1 MKKWCLFLSVYA
13 VLCLLAACAARG
25 SGEVRPGGTP
35 SQEFQTGGETARPAE
50 STVECR
56 VVSQLEGGTLILAEQ
71 DRDAGLYALSPA
83 DKAVTLDGAD
93 FDPAAPGAY
102 QALPGE
108 SLAGT
113 TVTVTFDG
121 GIRESWPMG
130 FDRVTALDFSTED
143 FDDTC
148 RLYLDVLE
156 DLWNTDGAL
165 NENITELALDLSAT
179 GLTGSEREGVAYAF
193 GAAHGLMA
201 MEATFEEL
209 TDQGYISAE
218 PLLAS
223 GSEEELR
230 EPEHYFYQWE
240 DGCLFTITERDE
252 PVIFNEAAMGPME
265 TGGAYE
271 GIRFDA
277 GKWRASLAAYTF
289 CNCTAGR
296 TAGGPW
302 SDYTVEAEMVA

>member
-13 VLCLLAACAARG
+13 ILCLLAACAAG
-25 SGEVRPGGTP
+25 VD
-35 SQEFQTGGETARPAE
+35 APAPEEDPAEGPPEENTE
-50 STVECR
+50 STVVCR
-56 VVSQLEGGTLILAEQ
+56 VISELEGGTLILAER
-71 DRDAGLYALSPA
+71 DSDAGLYTLSPA
-83 DKAVTLDGAD
+83 DKAVTLGGAD

-121 GIRESWPMG
+121 GIQESWPMG
-130 FDRVTALDFSTED
+130 FSGVTALDFSTED

-156 DLWNTDGAL
+156 DLWNTDSAL
-165 NENITELALDLSAT
+165 NENLTELALDLSAT
-179 GLTGSEREGVAYAF
+179 GLSGSEREGVAYAF

-209 TDQGYISAE
+209 ADQGYITAS
-218 PLLAS
+218 PLPAS
-223 GSEEELR
+223 GSEEEI
-230 EPEHYFYQWE
+230 EAPEHYFCEWK

-252 PVIFNEAAMGPME
+252 PLIFNEAAMGPQ
-265 TGGAYE
+265 TGDEVHYE

-277 GKWRASLAAYTF
+277 GKWRTSLAAYTF
-289 CNCTAGR
+289 SNCTAGR
-296 TAGGPW
+296 MAGGPW

>member
-13 VLCLLAACAARG
+13 ILCLLAACAAG
-25 SGEVRPGGTP
+25 VG
-35 SQEFQTGGETARPAE
+35 APAPEEDPAGDPPEESTE
-50 STVECR
+50 STVVCR
-56 VVSQLEGGTLILAEQ
+56 VVAELESGSLILAEQ
-71 DRDAGLYALSPA
+71 DRDAGLYTLSLP
-83 DKAVTLDGAD
+83 DKVVTLDGAD

-102 QALPGE
+102 QALPRE

-121 GIRESWPMG
+121 GIQESWPMG

-156 DLWNTDGAL
+156 DLWNADSAL
-165 NENITELALDLSAT
+165 NENLTELALDLTAT
-179 GLTGSEREGVAYAF
+179 SLTGSEREAVAYAF
-193 GAAHGLMA
+193 GAAHGLMD

-209 TDQGYISAE
+209 VDQGYISAS

-223 GSEEELR
+223 GAGEEIQA
-230 EPEHYFYQWE
+230 PEHYFYEWE

-252 PVIFNEAAMGPME
+252 PVIFNEAAMGPQ
-265 TGGAYE
+265 TGDEVHYE

-277 GKWRASLAAYTF
+277 GKWRTSLAAYTF
-289 CNCTAGR
+289 YNCTAGR

>member
-13 VLCLLAACAARG
+13 FLCLLASCAAG
-25 SGEVRPGGTP
+25 ADAPAPE
-35 SQEFQTGGETARPAE
+35 EDPAE
-50 STVECR
+50 GLPEESAESSVVCR
-56 VVSQLEGGTLILAEQ
+56 VVAELEGGSLVLAEQ
-71 DRDAGLYALSPA
+71 DRDAGLYTLSLS
-83 DKAVTLDGAD
+83 DKAITLDGAD

-113 TVTVTFDG
+113 TATVTFDG
-121 GIRESWPMG
+121 GIQESWPMG
-130 FDRVTALDFSTED
+130 FDRVTAVDFSTED

-156 DLWNTDGAL
+156 DLWNADSAL
-165 NENITELALDLSAT
+165 NENITELALDLTAT
-179 GLTGSEREGVAYAF
+179 SLSGSQREAVAYAF
-193 GAAHGLMA
+193 GAAHGVMA

-209 TDQGYISAE
+209 VDQGYISAS

-223 GSEEELR
+223 GSEEEIQ
-230 EPEHYFYQWE
+230 EPEHYFYEWE

-252 PVIFNEAAMGPME
+252 PVIFNEASMGPQ
-265 TGGAYE
+265 TGDEVHYE

-277 GKWRASLAAYTF
+277 GKWRTSMAAYTF
-289 CNCTAGR
+289 YNCTAGR